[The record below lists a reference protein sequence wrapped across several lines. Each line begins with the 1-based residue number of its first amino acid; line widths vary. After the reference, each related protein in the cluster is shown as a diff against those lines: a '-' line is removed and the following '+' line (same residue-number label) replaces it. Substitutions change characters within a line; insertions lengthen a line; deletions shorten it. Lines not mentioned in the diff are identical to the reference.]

1 MGKIDLA
8 KVGRNV
14 AMNLKKHSP
23 ENLYSLQRSMR
34 QRASEHCIHE
44 RRTTMGKIDLAK
56 VGRNVAMNL
65 KKHSP
70 EIMTGIGIAGMAT
83 STVLAVRATPKA
95 LMLIEEEK
103 RRLNA
108 DIRQAAKANG
118 DEVIPVVDKLTPI
131 DTVKTTWKCYIPAA
145 AMGTVSM
152 ACLIGACSVSVR
164 RNAALAAAYTLS
176 ESMLKDYRGKV
187 IETVGEEKEK
197 EVRKAVAKE
206 QIERNPVENNEV
218 IITSTGDDL
227 CYDVLSGRYFK
238 SDISKIKQAVNEI
251 NRQLLFDTYVSLN
264 SFYYAIGLDGTKIGD
279 DLGWTVEKGLIELDF
294 DAKLDAGGT
303 PCVVLDYTNMPFY
316 DYDKFL

>member
-1 MGKIDLA
+1 MGKINLA
-8 KVGRNV
+8 KVGRDV
-14 AMNLKKHSP
+14 
-23 ENLYSLQRSMR
+23 
-34 QRASEHCIHE
+34 
-44 RRTTMGKIDLAK
+44 
-56 VGRNVAMNL
+56 VMNL

-95 LMLIEEEK
+95 LMLIEDEK

-108 DIRQAAKANG
+108 DIRQKAKENG
-118 DEVIPVVDKLTPI
+118 DEVIPVVDKLTSI
-131 DTVKTTWKCYIPAA
+131 DTVKTAWKCYIPAI
-145 AMGTVSM
+145 AMGTVSVV
-152 ACLIGACSVSVR
+152 CLIGASSVSVR
-164 RNAALAAAYTLS
+164 RNATLAAAYTLS
-176 ESMLKDYRGKV
+176 ESMLKDYRDKV

-206 QIERNPVENNEV
+206 QIERNPVEKNEIV
-218 IITSTGDDL
+218 ITSTGDDL

-251 NRQLLFDTYVSLN
+251 NRQLLFDTYISLN
-264 SFYYAIGLDGTKIGD
+264 SFYYAIGLEETKIGD
-279 DLGWTVEKGLIELDF
+279 ALGWTVEKGLIELDF
-294 DAKLDAGGT
+294 DSKLDAGGT